1 MKIKTLAFLYN
12 VRHKYPD
19 PNDPRTQLE
28 ADFDDPETTDWQIRH
43 LKNCGY
49 KVIPIEADETAYL
62 KLYKNK
68 SKIDLAF
75 NVSEGIYGKDREAH
89 LPAMLE
95 MLQIAYTGSS
105 PLTQALVLNKAKTK
119 EVLMGN
125 NIPTLAFRLYT
136 DHSVIPEIDI
146 KYPIIVKPVAEGSS
160 AGISNNSVVYNKS
173 QLDKQVKYI
182 LKTFRGEPALVEAF
196 LSGQEYSIAMI
207 GNPPKI
213 LPIIEPVFSMLP
225 KKYLPLDSLE
235 VKWIFEEQGHTDYLR
250 CPAGLNKKLK
260 QKIEEVCL
268 NVWKALNIQDWCRID
283 LRLDNNGNPYI
294 LEVNSP
300 PGILPPEISQ
310 TSYFPLAAR
319 KAGIEYEEMM
329 KIIINSAVRRYTK

>member
-119 EVLMGN
+119 EILIAN
-125 NIPTLAFRLYT
+125 KIPTLPFQVFDNSSDKLNKNL
-136 DHSVIPEIDI
+136 DFPL
-146 KYPIIVKPVAEGSS
+146 IVKPIAEGSS
-160 AGISNNSVVYNKS
+160 AGITNDSIVENSDDLYKKI
-173 QLDKQVKYI
+173 DFEI
-182 LKTFRGEPALVEAF
+182 KTFSLILFEP
-196 LSGQEYSIAMI
+196 
-207 GNPPKI
+207 
-213 LPIIEPVFSMLP
+213 
-225 KKYLPLDSLE
+225 
-235 VKWIFEEQGHTDYLR
+235 FEDKR
-250 CPAGLNKKLK
+250 
-260 QKIEEVCL
+260 
-268 NVWKALNIQDWCRID
+268 
-283 LRLDNNGNPYI
+283 
-294 LEVNSP
+294 
-300 PGILPPEISQ
+300 
-310 TSYFPLAAR
+310 
-319 KAGIEYEEMM
+319 
-329 KIIINSAVRRYTK
+329 